1 MVRAAGRFENKV
13 HWIHLW
19 FSVNIEVRGQ
29 GGRDHIIMQGF
40 DYFVHVRYSLS
51 FCGGSLRY
59 PLATPLDFGGHLQSS
74 FTGWLLV

>member
-1 MVRAAGRFENKV
+1 
-13 HWIHLW
+13 
-19 FSVNIEVRGQ
+19 
-29 GGRDHIIMQGF
+29 MQGF

-51 FCGGSLRY
+51 FCGGASLRY